1 MFCSFNGGPYQ
12 VNKVLTPW
20 NTKLRL
26 VSGGIHRCVS
36 VVLNVLVTC

>member
-12 VNKVLTPW
+12 VNKVLTPIQS
-20 NTKLRL
+20 LDL